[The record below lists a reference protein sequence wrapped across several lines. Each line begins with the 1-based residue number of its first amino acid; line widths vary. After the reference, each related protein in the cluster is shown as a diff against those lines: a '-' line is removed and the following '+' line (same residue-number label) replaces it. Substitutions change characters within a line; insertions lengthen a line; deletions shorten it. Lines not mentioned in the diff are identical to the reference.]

1 VANIDNIQGG
11 QKVHIIQHIDAAV
24 EDEMKRTSPKCPE
37 SSRE

>member
-24 EDEMKRTSPKCPE
+24 EDEMKQTPKCPE